1 MVVVDRGSGS
11 PIVLVPGLQG
21 RHQWMVPTIEALAR
35 HGRAISY
42 SLCGEPGT
50 GCRLGAGATFDVHV
64 DQLDRVLDEAR
75 VERAAVCGVSFG
87 GWVGVRYAAR
97 RPGRVSALVVA
108 STPGPGF
115 RPDARQL
122 RHIRAPWLLFPAFV
136 VATRN
141 RLRPEMLASLPDP
154 RERWRFLRG
163 QLAWMARAPVTPSLL
178 ARRIRLALAEDF
190 AKDCAAVTAPTLVL
204 TGEKGLDRVVPVES
218 TREYLRLIPGS
229 IGAELPR
236 TGHIG
241 CVTRAGEW
249 AARVW
254 EFVDGVTAPAAVAA
268 ARG

>member
-1 MVVVDRGSGS
+1 MVVVDRGRGT

-21 RHQWMVPTIEALAR
+21 RHQWMMPTIEALAR

-42 SLCGEPGT
+42 SLCGEPGA
-50 GCRLGAGATFDVHV
+50 GCRLGSGVAFDVHV
-64 DQLDRVLDEAR
+64 DQLDRVLDKAR
-75 VERAAVCGVSFG
+75 VERAALCGVSFG
-87 GWVGVRYAAR
+87 GWVSVRYAAR

-108 STPGPGF
+108 SAPGPGF
-115 RPDARQL
+115 RPDARQQ
-122 RHIRAPWLLFPAFV
+122 RNIRAPWLLFPAFV
-136 VATRN
+136 LSTRA
-141 RLRPEMLASLPDP
+141 RLRPEMLAALPDR
-154 RERWRFLRG
+154 RERRRLLRR
-163 QLAWMARAPVTPSLL
+163 QLAWMARAPVMPSLM

-190 AKDCAAVTAPTLVL
+190 VKDCAAVTAPTLVL

-218 TREYLRLIPGS
+218 TREYLRLIPGA

-249 AARVW
+249 AALVW
-254 EFVDGVTAPAAVAA
+254 EFVARVTAPAAVAA